1 MTFNLVLLVIA
12 ALSFTCGGV
21 FMKYSLGLTRLMP
34 SLLTGI
40 LFLAGAGCQALGM
53 RREDMSVAYIFVLGL
68 ESVLAFVFGRIFF
81 GESVSL
87 SRIAALILI
96 TLGIV
101 LLRR

>member
-1 MTFNLVLLVIA
+1 
-12 ALSFTCGGV
+12 
-21 FMKYSLGLTRLMP
+21 MKYSLGLTRLMP

-40 LFLAGAGCQALGM
+40 LFLAGAGCQALAM
-53 RREDMSVAYIFVLGL
+53 RREDMSVTYVFVPGL
-68 ESVLAFVFGRIFF
+68 DSLPAFVSGGIFF

-96 TLGIV
+96 TVGIV